1 MNLKRTARWRYRLKA
16 EFGARDVTGDVADLV
31 SESGVADGIV
41 VVSVTGSTGA
51 ITTIEFE
58 PGALKDLRDAL
69 DRIAPTGAHYDHNA
83 RWGDGNGF
91 SHVRSALLK
100 TSISVPVVDGEPAL
114 GTWQQIVVL
123 NLDNREREREVVA
136 VVCNC
141 RSAGDGQ

>member
-1 MNLKRTARWRYRLKA
+1 MKKSQRWHYRLKA
-16 EFGARDVTGDVADLV
+16 EFDCRDITDDVAELVAGSDVT
-31 SESGVADGIV
+31 EGIV

-58 PGALKDLRDAL
+58 PGALKDLRNAL
-69 DRIAPTGAHYDHNA
+69 DRIAPVSEHYEHNA

-100 TSISVPVVDGEPAL
+100 TSIGVPIVDGKLVL

-136 VVCNC
+136 VVC
-141 RSAGDGQ
+141 GDR